1 MAVRVDIPDIGPIE
15 VQGAAE
21 EATLKAILSEMKA
34 QGSRPGGGSGGGGSG
49 GGGGGMV
56 GAAVGAT
63 KLAKSLNPLMV
74 AVGGVSKVFGGIFRI
89 AGRLAGA
96 FSDTVDMFAKGRPSM
111 VDFTSAVADAVPGAI
126 KPFAD
131 ALNSVIKLLYSNFTT
146 FEKLTQSGIAL
157 GDQIGQMQT
166 GFRGISLTAE
176 EIGGALGPV
185 SDGLASLGTASR
197 GGAIALNIL
206 KGITPEL
213 SMRLREYGITVGE
226 QAEKVAEY
234 TAQNA
239 LGLRMRTTNEQQLL
253 NLSVDYQKNLRRLS
267 EITGQQADDIAQGMA
282 KANMNEN
289 FRNFLAGM
297 DGPTR
302 ARIESIVNT
311 AEAGFGDAGREAAMA
326 ATLGIAPITDGASML
341 TGTMRGFNDT
351 IKGAV
356 GSAKTFTGSQD
367 QYNKM
372 LIGNFRGLAN
382 ANAGFIQRTNRLG
395 ATLTM
400 AGDPVGDTFN
410 GIARFGRIFG
420 GTLEETESNL
430 GEIDGFG
437 KAAIE
442 TEQAI
447 SNFRNVMMDLVGII
461 GRSLTPYMNDFAIFL
476 RRSSGALREWIDGF
490 KKDMEAEGGLLPYIK
505 KKWGELMDGLE
516 AAFAGSYL
524 VRKILGI
531 DKDEVAKKAAE
542 ADASTLTTAQ
552 TKILMDAVSDPKGAN
567 YQQKYRDKFVE
578 AGLFDPEATY
588 SNGKTKKGVGTQL
601 GEFYRNAAE
610 IASGK
615 KDASKQDL
623 ENAQKFFKLINDTQ
637 LNNGTMGNYGTMFKN
652 FGKGTPAMLHGEE
665 AVVPKD
671 SPAGNIL
678 TMMGGMMNDMK
689 GGMKD
694 GKMDIGSM
702 INMAQTK
709 GAEIDAYAKKNQGA
723 LEAQGRGM
731 VKNMTGLS
739 DEQLD
744 SMAAKSVQ
752 SNNVSS
758 SGTPINNTTGG
769 MTAKLDT
776 LIKINRDMLAELQS
790 M

>member
-15 VQGAAE
+15 IQGAAE

-34 QGSRPGGGSGGGGSG
+34 QGSRPGGGGGGSG
-49 GGGGGMV
+49 GGGSGLV

-63 KLAKSLNPLMV
+63 KLAKSLNPLMI

-185 SDGLASLGTASR
+185 SDGLASLGTASK
-197 GGAIALNIL
+197 GGAVALNIL
-206 KGITPEL
+206 KGLTPEL

-289 FRNFLAGM
+289 FRNFLANM
-297 DGPTR
+297 DGATR

-326 ATLGIAPITDGASML
+326 AVLGIAPVTDGAAML
-341 TGTMRGFNDT
+341 TGTMKGFNDT
-351 IKGAV
+351 IKGSV
-356 GSAKTFTGSQD
+356 SSAKTFTGSQD

-395 ATLTM
+395 ATLTL
-400 AGDPVGDTFN
+400 AADPMGDTFN

-430 GEIDGFG
+430 GKIDGFG
-437 KAAIE
+437 KSAIE

-447 SNFRNVMMDLVGII
+447 SNFRNVIMDLVGII
-461 GRSLTPYMNDFAIFL
+461 GRQLTPYMSKFATYL
-476 RRSSGALREWIDGF
+476 RRSSGALREWIDQF
-490 KKDMEAEGGLLPYIK
+490 KKDVEAEGGLIPYLKVQFRKLFVEMK
-505 KKWGELMDGLE
+505 KAINDTFIGGMFVDNEKLANDIERSLSKKETEGVKSAVETGNFEGLSENQTIVARQKIENKIDGLQQGMR
-516 AAFAGSYL
+516 F
-524 VRKILGI
+524 
-531 DKDEVAKKAAE
+531 DE
-542 ADASTLTTAQ
+542 
-552 TKILMDAVSDPKGAN
+552 MM
-567 YQQKYRDKFVE
+567 
-578 AGLFDPEATY
+578 
-588 SNGKTKKGVGTQL
+588 TQ
-601 GEFYRNAAE
+601 EDFQRNAE
-610 IASGK
+610 IAK
-615 KDASKQDL
+615 EVKELK
-623 ENAQKFFKLINDTQ
+623 EKLKNIPKRNDGSPG
-637 LNNGTMGNYGTMFKN
+637 LNNLFGGGNPFEN
-652 FGKGTPAMLHGEE
+652 FGKGSLVEVHDQE
-665 AVVPKD
+665 AIVPKD

-678 TMMGGMMNDMK
+678 SMMGGMMGDMK
-689 GGMKD
+689 GSMSG
-694 GKMDIGSM
+694 GKMDIGKM
-702 INMAQTK
+702 MNIAQTK

-731 VKNMTGLS
+731 VKNITGLS

>member
-34 QGSRPGGGSGGGGSG
+34 QGSRPGGGGGGSG
-49 GGGGGMV
+49 GGGSGIV

-63 KLAKSLNPLMV
+63 KLAKSLNPLMI

-197 GGAIALNIL
+197 GGAVALNIL

-297 DGPTR
+297 DGATR

-326 ATLGIAPITDGASML
+326 AVLGIAPVTDGASML

-400 AGDPVGDTFN
+400 SGDPVGDTFN

-447 SNFRNVMMDLVGII
+447 SNFRNVIMDLVGIM
-461 GRSLTPYMNDFAIFL
+461 GRALTPYMGDFALFL
-476 RRSSGALREWIDGF
+476 RRSSGALRDWIDGF

-505 KKWGELMDGLE
+505 KKWGELIDGLE

-542 ADASTLTTAQ
+542 ADAGSLTTAQ
-552 TKILMDAVSDPKGAN
+552 TKILMDAVSDPRGAN
-567 YQQKYRDKFVE
+567 YSLLNRKKFEE
-578 AGLFDPEATY
+578 AGLVDPNATWPT
-588 SNGKTKKGVGTQL
+588 GAEKGIPNQMKD
-601 GEFYRNAAE
+601 FYNKASRV
-610 IASGK
+610 ASGK
-615 KDASKQDL
+615 EEASKEDI
-623 ENAQKFFKLINDTQ
+623 EKAQKFFKL
-637 LNNGTMGNYGTMFKN
+637 LNENQMNTGTMGNFGTMFKN

-678 TMMGGMMNDMK
+678 SMMGGMMNDMK

-776 LIKINRDMLAELQS
+776 LIKINRDMLTELQS